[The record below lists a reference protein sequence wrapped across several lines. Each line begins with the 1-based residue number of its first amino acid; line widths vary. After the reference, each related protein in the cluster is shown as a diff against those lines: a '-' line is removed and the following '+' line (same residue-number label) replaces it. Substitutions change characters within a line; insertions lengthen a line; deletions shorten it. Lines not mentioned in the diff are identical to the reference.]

1 MIYQNTPCHGLLSV
15 AQETRTYVRLR
26 SNDVS
31 RKEKHSI
38 RCGLDTE
45 GMVAIADYLENV
57 AE

>member
-45 GMVAIADYLENV
+45 GMVAIADISKT
-57 AE
+57 